1 MIRGRDVL
9 WNLDAPTAA
18 VNNRKREAA
27 DSAEIL
33 DDRPDRDDQR
43 EPTPPRGTGTGR
55 EEKGKCDGA
64 QAGLLTVSQRKFGK
78 KREEA
83 ILHFSRRL
91 GGRPENYV
99 IGAVGWGGKGVEGLF
114 FRAIIRKL
122 VVVSRWSSADS
133 PPSLPP
139 DRREGTK
146 FHSDR
151 RPSTDTL

>member
-9 WNLDAPTAA
+9 WNLDAPTA

-43 EPTPPRGTGTGR
+43 EPNPPRGAGR
-55 EEKGKCDGA
+55 AEKGKCDGA
-64 QAGLLTVSQRKFGK
+64 QAGLLTVSRRKFGK

-99 IGAVGWGGKGVEGLF
+99 IGGWGGNGKGVEGLF